1 MAAKQDVAPRAQRL
15 TALGA
20 VAFLALATAFA
31 FGRVFVG
38 HGATWKLIGAA
49 VVSVGLAALLERRS
63 LLLAT
68 TVSAVALL
76 VVVGVFVFPATT
88 WFGLPTRETLHAALD
103 ALGRVGHDARVQ
115 VAPSEPLRP
124 LILAAL
130 TAVWTASF
138 SAHALAI
145 RAGSPL
151 LSILPAAALVGFA
164 DTVLEDG
171 ARPFYALLLLA
182 AALLVVF
189 MDGLRRVR
197 QWGPVW
203 SSPGRR
209 RLSSVAGRGARRVGV
224 TAIVAALAFP
234 GVLPGF
240 RAEALVDFSSGNR
253 EGVHLDPFIS
263 IRNNLAR
270 TEPVPLYQVTSTDGT
285 GNAFPAYWRSYT
297 LDLFNGEAWT
307 TSDPSG
313 DHGTTLAPPMDL
325 PLAVDAPADATTT
338 VTQTVQLLQDQ
349 HDTALPL
356 AYPAV
361 SVAGAMPDVRYNAQL
376 GTITVPG
383 TMSVD
388 STYTITSK
396 VVIPTPQQLDQVTT
410 MPSPDPRYVYLP
422 KSMSPALEAIAHR
435 WTDNASPGT
444 PYRRVL
450 AIMDHLSET
459 GPFVYDEHV
468 DPRDDANALVDF
480 LTKTHRGFCQQ
491 FAAAMAVLVRELGY
505 PARVVVGYRT
515 GEPDGH
521 STYRVTTHDAHA
533 WVEVYFQG
541 FGWLPFEPTPRR
553 PNPVGSIEN
562 SYLNPAPV
570 DTNGGQTQGAAGGEQ
585 DGSQAPTGPGS
596 CIVGGRRAPAT
607 SEQCA
612 GSRGIRPEGFAG
624 GHGAGAATGGFT
636 TPADGYGVPLR
647 LVLSIVLLLGLVLL
661 VLVPAVKWGVR
672 VRLAHRRAPPRE
684 TVLAAF
690 RLFDGEAAD
699 LGLGRRPGETLWE
712 YRDRL
717 DERVRFSDGH
727 LGRLTSAAT
736 RAAYA
741 GGELG
746 PDEGRAALEDARVAI
761 RDVRRDAGLMRRV
774 LGVYRPG
781 I

>member
-15 TALGA
+15 AALGA
-20 VAFLALATAFA
+20 VAFLAVATALA

-38 HGATWKLIGAA
+38 HAATWKLLAAA
-49 VVSVGLAALLERRS
+49 VLSVGLAALLERRS

-68 TVSAVALL
+68 AVSAIALL
-76 VVVGVFVFPATT
+76 VVIGVFVFPGTT
-88 WFGLPTRETLHAALD
+88 WLGLPTRETLRATLD

-151 LSILPAAALVGFA
+151 LSVLPPVALVGFA

-189 MDGLRRVR
+189 MDGLRRIR

-209 RLSSVAGRGARRVGV
+209 RLSSVAGRGARRVGI
-224 TAIVAALAFP
+224 TAVIAALAFP

-240 RAEALVDFSSGNR
+240 RSDALIDFSSGSGQ
-253 EGVHLDPFIS
+253 GVHLDPFIS
-263 IRNNLAR
+263 IRNNLTR
-270 TEPVPLYQVTSTDGT
+270 TQPVPLYKITSTDQT
-285 GNAFPAYWRSYT
+285 GNAFPAYWRAYT

-313 DHGTTLAPPMDL
+313 ERGTTIAPPIGL
-325 PLAVDAPADATTT
+325 PQTVRAPDDATTI
-338 VTQTVQLLQDQ
+338 VTQKVELLQDQ

-356 AYPAV
+356 AYPAI
-361 SVAGAMPDVRYNAQL
+361 SVLGPMAEIRYNPQL
-376 GTITVPG
+376 GTVTVPG
-383 TMSVD
+383 TLAADTS
-388 STYTITSK
+388 YTVTSD
-396 VVIPTPQQLDQVTT
+396 VVIPTPEQLDAVT
-410 MPSPDPRYVYLP
+410 MSSPDPRYVYLP
-422 KSMSPALEAIAHR
+422 KSMPPGIAEIAHR
-435 WTDNASPGT
+435 WTDNVSPAT
-444 PYRRVL
+444 PYRKVL
-450 AIMDHLSET
+450 AIMDRLSET
-459 GPFVYDEHV
+459 GGFVYDERV

-480 LTKTHRGFCQQ
+480 LTKTRRGFCQQ

-505 PARVVVGYRT
+505 PARVAVGYRS
-515 GEPDGH
+515 GQAAGAK
-521 STYRVTTHDAHA
+521 SYLVSTHDAHA
-533 WVEVYFQG
+533 WVEVYFPG
-541 FGWLPFEPTPRR
+541 YGWLPFEPTPKR

-562 SYLNPAPV
+562 SYLNPAPPAA
-570 DTNGGQTQGAAGGEQ
+570 TGGDQQGTADGGKN
-585 DGSQAPTGPGS
+585 GSQAPRGPGS

-607 SEQCA
+607 SSLCSA
-612 GSRGIRPEGFAG
+612 NRSIRPEGFAG
-624 GHGAGAATGGFT
+624 AHGAGAATGGFT
-636 TPADGYGVPLR
+636 APADGYGVPLR
-647 LVLSIVLLLGLVLL
+647 LVLLVLVLLGLVLL
-661 VLVPAVKWGVR
+661 VLIPAVKWGA
-672 VRLAHRRAPPRE
+672 RLRIAHRRAPPRE

-699 LGLGRRPGETLWE
+699 LGLGRRPGETLLE
-712 YRDRL
+712 YRRRL

-727 LGRLTSAAT
+727 LGRLTAAAT

-741 GGELG
+741 DGEVQAA
-746 PDEGRAALEDARVAI
+746 EARAALADAKVAI
-761 RDVRRDAGLMRRV
+761 RDVRRDAGVTRRL

>member
-15 TALGA
+15 AALGA
-20 VAFLALATAFA
+20 VAFLAVATAFA

-38 HGATWKLIGAA
+38 HAATWKLLAAA
-49 VVSVGLAALLERRS
+49 VLSVGLAALLERRS

-68 TVSAVALL
+68 VVSAIALL
-76 VVVGVFVFPATT
+76 VVIGMLVFPGTT
-88 WFGLPTRETLHAALD
+88 WFGLPTRETLHAAIQ
-103 ALGRVGHDARVQ
+103 ALGRVGHDAHVQ
-115 VAPSEPLRP
+115 VAPSQPLRP

-151 LSILPAAALVGFA
+151 LSVLPPVALVGFA

-189 MDGLRRVR
+189 MDGLRRIR

-224 TAIVAALAFP
+224 TAVIAALAFP

-240 RAEALVDFSSGNR
+240 RSDALIDFSSGS
-253 EGVHLDPFIS
+253 GQGTHLDPFIS

-270 TEPVPLYQVTSTDGT
+270 SQPVPLYKITSTDET
-285 GNAFPAYWRSYT
+285 GNAFPAYWRAYT

-313 DHGTTLAPPMDL
+313 ERGTTIAPPMGL
-325 PLAVDAPADATTT
+325 SQAVQAPADATTI
-338 VTQTVQLLQDQ
+338 VTQKVELLQDQ
-349 HDTALPL
+349 HDPALPL

-361 SVAGAMPDVRYNAQL
+361 AVSGPMGEVRYNAQL
-376 GTITVPG
+376 GTVTAPG
-383 TMSVD
+383 TLAADTS
-388 STYTITSK
+388 YTVTSD
-396 VVIPTPQQLDQVTT
+396 VVIPTPEQLDAVT
-410 MPSPDPRYVYLP
+410 MSSPDRRYVYLP
-422 KSMSPALEAIAHR
+422 KSTPPVIADIAQRWTANVSPA
-435 WTDNASPGT
+435 T
-444 PYRRVL
+444 PYRRIL
-450 AIMDHLSET
+450 AIMDRLSET
-459 GPFVYDEHV
+459 GGFVYDERV

-480 LTKTHRGFCQQ
+480 LTKTKRGFCQQ

-505 PARVVVGYRT
+505 PARVAVGYRS
-515 GEPDGH
+515 GQPVGPK
-521 STYRVTTHDAHA
+521 SYLVSTHDAHA
-533 WVEVYFQG
+533 WVEVYFPG
-541 FGWLPFEPTPRR
+541 YGWLPFEPTPKR

-562 SYLNPAPV
+562 SYLNPAPPATGG
-570 DTNGGQTQGAAGGEQ
+570 DGRGATGNGTP
-585 DGSQAPTGPGS
+585 GSQSASGPGS

-607 SEQCA
+607 SSLCS
-612 GSRGIRPEGFAG
+612 GNRNIRPEGFAG
-624 GHGAGAATGGFT
+624 AHGAGAATGGFA
-636 TPADGYGVPLR
+636 TPDDGYGVPLR
-647 LVLSIVLLLGLVLL
+647 LVLSVLLLLGLVLL
-661 VLVPAVKWGVR
+661 VVIPAVKWGA
-672 VRLAHRRAPPRE
+672 RLRIAHRRGSPRE

-699 LGLGRRPGETLWE
+699 LGLGRRQGETLLE
-712 YRDRL
+712 YRERL
-717 DERVRFSDGH
+717 DERVRFSDGQ
-727 LGRLTSAAT
+727 LGRLAAAAT

-741 GGELG
+741 DGEIE
-746 PDEGRAALEDARVAI
+746 PAEARAALADAKVAI
-761 RDVRRDAGLMRRV
+761 RDVRRDTGVTRRL